1 MLRSGRTACR
11 HDRPAGRT
19 ELTTGPARGPGAA
32 DLGRRVYEKAN
43 CVGCHKWHG
52 GGGGGY
58 GGAAL
63 SLRETALERASLIE
77 VIRCG
82 RPATRMPY
90 HDRNAYKGA
99 ECYGG
104 MTKADLGADFPPKAA
119 TFLRAQEIEA
129 VADYVVRRSSR
140 ARARR
145 PTTTASRSGARQPRV
160 RGDALSLLRRDHGDR
175 HQRTFEVYADFGD
188 HYALGRREPRIR
200 YAMLKRGRER
210 PCSSRAA
217 GVPNR

>member
-1 MLRSGRTACR
+1 MNAPRAPGLVATIVLLAGLSVSVGLPRAQA
-11 HDRPAGRT
+11 PA
-19 ELTTGPARGPGAA
+19 E
-32 DLGRRVYEKAN
+32 LGRQVYEKAN

-63 SLRETALERASLIE
+63 SLRATALERPDLIE

-90 HDRNAYKGA
+90 HDRNAYKSV

-119 TFLRAQEIEA
+119 IFLREQEIEA
-129 VADYVVRRSSR
+129 VADYVQTQLQGKGE
-140 ARARR
+140 
-145 PTTTASRSGARQPRV
+145 PTK
-160 RGDALSLLRRDHGDR
+160 
-175 HQRTFEVYADFGD
+175 ADCIAFWGEG
-188 HYALGRREPRIR
+188 HRECE
-200 YAMLKRGRER
+200 AMH
-210 PCSSRAA
+210 
-217 GVPNR
+217 

>member
-1 MLRSGRTACR
+1 MWTAGTAR
-11 HDRPAGRT
+11 VIATIVLLAGLLVT
-19 ELTTGPARGPGAA
+19 FGPARAQAPSE
-32 DLGRRVYEKAN
+32 LGRRVYEKAN

-63 SLRETALERASLIE
+63 SLRETPLERADLVE

-104 MTKADLGADFPPKAA
+104 MTRADLGTDFPPKAA
-119 TFLRAQEIEA
+119 TFLRAEEVDA
-129 VADYVVRRSSR
+129 VADYVI
-140 ARARR
+140 
-145 PTTTASRSGARQPRV
+145 ARQQG
-160 RGDALSLLRRDHGDR
+160 RGAPTYDDCVAFWG
-175 HQRTFEVYADFGD
+175 EGN
-188 HYALGRREPRIR
+188 RECA
-200 YAMLKRGRER
+200 AMR
-210 PCSSRAA
+210 
-217 GVPNR
+217 

>member
-1 MLRSGRTACR
+1 MFTAATSR
-11 HDRPAGRT
+11 RIVTIVLLAGLS
-19 ELTTGPARGPGAA
+19 LTFGPARAQAPS
-32 DLGRRVYEKAN
+32 DPGRRVYEKAN

-63 SLRETALERASLIE
+63 SLRETALERPDLIE

-119 TFLRAQEIEA
+119 IFLRAEEIEA
-129 VADYVVRRSSR
+129 VADYVQTQLQGKG
-140 ARARR
+140 A
-145 PTTTASRSGARQPRV
+145 PTHDDCVAFWGPDSHECA
-160 RGDALSLLRRDHGDR
+160 
-175 HQRTFEVYADFGD
+175 
-188 HYALGRREPRIR
+188 
-200 YAMLKRGRER
+200 AMH
-210 PCSSRAA
+210 
-217 GVPNR
+217 

>member
-1 MLRSGRTACR
+1 MPVATILRFGAMGLMLGLAVSLGPTLAQAPADVGRS
-11 HDRPAGRT
+11 
-19 ELTTGPARGPGAA
+19 
-32 DLGRRVYEKAN
+32 VYEKAN

-63 SLRETALERASLIE
+63 SLRETALDRELLLE

-90 HDRNAYKGA
+90 HDRNAYKTI

-119 TFLRAQEIEA
+119 IFLRTEEIDE
-129 VADYVVRRSSR
+129 VTDYVIGQIQGKGE
-140 ARARR
+140 
-145 PTTTASRSGARQPRV
+145 PTYEDCVAFWGEGNKECEGMR
-160 RGDALSLLRRDHGDR
+160 
-175 HQRTFEVYADFGD
+175 
-188 HYALGRREPRIR
+188 
-200 YAMLKRGRER
+200 
-210 PCSSRAA
+210 
-217 GVPNR
+217 

>member
-1 MLRSGRTACR
+1 MTAARISCLVVAIVLL
-11 HDRPAGRT
+11 AGLSVT
-19 ELTTGPARGPGAA
+19 SGPARAQAP

-63 SLRETALERASLIE
+63 SLRETPLERADLIE

-90 HDRNAYKGA
+90 HDRNAFKTV

-104 MTKADLGADFPPKAA
+104 VTQADLGADFPPKAA
-119 TFLRAQEIEA
+119 TFLREQEIEA
-129 VADYVVRRSSR
+129 VADYVIAQQQGR
-140 ARARR
+140 
-145 PTTTASRSGARQPRV
+145 GAPSYEDCV
-160 RGDALSLLRRDHGDR
+160 AFWGKGN
-175 HQRTFEVYADFGD
+175 
-188 HYALGRREPRIR
+188 RECATMR
-200 YAMLKRGRER
+200 
-210 PCSSRAA
+210 
-217 GVPNR
+217 

>member
-1 MLRSGRTACR
+1 MFTAATSR
-11 HDRPAGRT
+11 RVITIVLLAGLSVTFNPAGAQA
-19 ELTTGPARGPGAA
+19 PSDP
-32 DLGRRVYEKAN
+32 GRRVYEKAN

-63 SLRETALERASLIE
+63 SLRETTLERADLIE

-82 RPATRMPY
+82 RPATGMPY

-119 TFLRAQEIEA
+119 TFLRAEEIEA
-129 VADYVVRRSSR
+129 VADYVQTQLQGKGE
-140 ARARR
+140 
-145 PTTTASRSGARQPRV
+145 PTHDDCVAFWGPDSHECQ
-160 RGDALSLLRRDHGDR
+160 
-175 HQRTFEVYADFGD
+175 
-188 HYALGRREPRIR
+188 
-200 YAMLKRGRER
+200 AMR
-210 PCSSRAA
+210 
-217 GVPNR
+217 